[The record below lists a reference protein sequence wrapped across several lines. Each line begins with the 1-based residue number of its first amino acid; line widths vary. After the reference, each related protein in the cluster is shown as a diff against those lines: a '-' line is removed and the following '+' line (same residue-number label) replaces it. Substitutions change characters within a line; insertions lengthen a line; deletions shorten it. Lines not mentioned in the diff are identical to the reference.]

1 MEMTEKE
8 KRNGIFR
15 TEKHKTKIKIYLG
28 VFIGCRRNLNKLE
41 DSSIKM

>member
-28 VFIGCRRNLNKLE
+28 IYRMQK
-41 DSSIKM
+41 KPQ